1 MKSFVSPYNFVE
13 NVNLKV
19 DPKDII
25 VYDTTLRD
33 GEQTPG
39 ICFTPDEKIDIAIKL
54 DELGVN
60 QIEADF
66 P

>member
-39 ICFTPDEKIDIAIKL
+39 ICFTPDEKIDIAIKI
-54 DELGVN
+54 GRAHV
-60 QIEADF
+60 
-66 P
+66 

>member
-1 MKSFVSPYNFVE
+1 MGIDRSYCALGYSERSERGRKIMKSFVSPYNFVE

-33 GEQTPG
+33 GSRLQAFVLPG
-39 ICFTPDEKIDIAIKL
+39 
-54 DELGVN
+54 
-60 QIEADF
+60 
-66 P
+66 